1 MCEYSGDIFTE
12 MSVGDLM
19 ITSWIRRMGARTP
32 SWLVARLISLWTPY
46 LGAGIKIMEISPDYR
61 YVKVC
66 LKQTWYNRN
75 YVGTQF
81 GGSLY
86 AMTDPFYMLM
96 LMNNV
101 GPDYYVW
108 DKGAT
113 IDFVAPGKTKVTA
126 EFRINDEI
134 ISKVLQETASGEKYI
149 FDLPVE
155 VLDANGELVA
165 TVVKKLYVRK
175 KKKDRA

>member
-1 MCEYSGDIFTE
+1 M
-12 MSVGDLM
+12 
-19 ITSWIRRMGARTP
+19 
-32 SWLVARLISLWTPY
+32 ISLWMPY
-46 LGAGIKIMEISPDYR
+46 LGAGIKIEEISSDYR
-61 YVKVC
+61 YIKVC

-96 LMNNV
+96 LINNL
-101 GPDYYVW
+101 GQDYYVW

-113 IDFVAPGKTKVTA
+113 IDFVAPGKSKVTA

-134 ISKVLQETASGEKYI
+134 IEKVLKETASGEKYI
-149 FDLPVE
+149 FDLPVH
-155 VLDANGELVA
+155 VIDAKGELVA
-165 TVVKKLYVRK
+165 SVLKKLYVRK
-175 KKKDRA
+175 KKKERT